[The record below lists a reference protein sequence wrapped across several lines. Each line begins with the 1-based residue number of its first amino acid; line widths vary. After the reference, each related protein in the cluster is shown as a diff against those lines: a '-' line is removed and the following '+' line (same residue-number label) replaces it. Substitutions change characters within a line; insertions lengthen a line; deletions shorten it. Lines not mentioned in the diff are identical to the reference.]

1 MVRTENEGC
10 KKRTVETAFCM
21 LQRLLALDLRNHSMR
36 IRNHINT
43 NKDLSKRKVRQGV
56 THKKTVLIF
65 FVLFLRRSSRQGHAR
80 MVCACAWSDDTTPN
94 LFTCGFDRV
103 TLGWSVQPRESAEN
117 ATLEMGISNAF
128 VNIESKENHAPKD
141 GKWEENFFDDD
152 AIWCFLKIL
161 NFAFPSLRCYLVRTK
176 EISKA
181 KYSNHIL
188 FAHIFDRW
196 VNGFWFAKSE
206 INYEL

>member
-1 MVRTENEGC
+1 MAFWLFPSTIETSGSMTWVANGRGDYQGNEKESKVYILPIEKFLVRTEKELL
-10 KKRTVETAFCM
+10 RQPFCM

-36 IRNHINT
+36 IRNHIT
-43 NKDLSKRKVRQGV
+43 RTKIYQKEKVRKGV
-56 THKKTVLIF
+56 TQKKPCYYF
-65 FVLFLRRSSRQGHAR
+65 FLFLRRSSRQGHAR

-141 GKWEENFFDDD
+141 GKWEE
-152 AIWCFLKIL
+152 IFLKMMRYG
-161 NFAFPSLRCYLVRTK
+161 AF
-176 EISKA
+176 
-181 KYSNHIL
+181 
-188 FAHIFDRW
+188 
-196 VNGFWFAKSE
+196 
-206 INYEL
+206 

>member
-1 MVRTENEGC
+1 MVRTEKELL
-10 KKRTVETAFCM
+10 RQPFCM

-36 IRNHINT
+36 IRNHIT
-43 NKDLSKRKVRQGV
+43 RTKIYQKEKVRQGV
-56 THKKTVLIF
+56 TQKKPCYYF
-65 FVLFLRRSSRQGHAR
+65 FLFLRRSSRQGHAR

-141 GKWEENFFDDD
+141 GKWEEFFWR
-152 AIWCFLKIL
+152 WCDMVLFKDSKFCLPFIALLFSQNKKKYLKPNIL
-161 NFAFPSLRCYLVRTK
+161 TTFCL
-176 EISKA
+176 
-181 KYSNHIL
+181 
-188 FAHIFDRW
+188 HIFLIDESTDF
-196 VNGFWFAKSE
+196 GLQKSE